1 MLKDIKK
8 RIEEVTKEHFE
19 EVLGEEFEVELN
31 WGIPNTTLV
40 LKKEKEDFIMNCAVT
55 FETESDSKANEFNL
69 QTIAFR
75 IEEEKRIPEQ
85 VSLDSS
91 TINFLINRTRDIH
104 NSFFSPN
111 VEEKSAEPTEEKESI
126 ESDADITES

>member
-8 RIEEVTKEHFE
+8 RIEEVTKEHFK

-40 LKKEKEDFIMNCAVT
+40 LKKEKEDFIMNTAIT
-55 FETESDSKANEFNL
+55 FETESDSEVNEFNL

-75 IEEEKRIPEQ
+75 IVEEKRIPEQ
-85 VSLDSS
+85 VTIDSS

-104 NSFFSPN
+104 NGFFNFN
-111 VEEKSAEPTEEKESI
+111 VEKESAEPTEEKENI